1 MVVAVT
7 GAGCTSAGPAT
18 TSMFDAKVQPPGRAR
33 FDLTYCEREV
43 LTEVASARRN
53 DEISERLLIVT
64 QTVKTH
70 LNNIYDK
77 LGVRRRTHAVQLAL
91 SQGLV

>member
-1 MVVAVT
+1 
-7 GAGCTSAGPAT
+7 
-18 TSMFDAKVQPPGRAR
+18 MFDSRVELPRRPR
-33 FDLTYCEREV
+33 FDLTCREREV
-43 LTEVASARRN
+43 LTEVASGRSN
-53 DEISERLLIVT
+53 DEISEHLLIGT

-77 LGVRRRTHAVQLAL
+77 LGVRRRTHAVHLAL

>member
-1 MVVAVT
+1 MLA
-7 GAGCTSAGPAT
+7 
-18 TSMFDAKVQPPGRAR
+18 
-33 FDLTYCEREV
+33 
-43 LTEVASARRN
+43 EVASGRSN
-53 DEISERLLIVT
+53 DEISERLLIGT

>member
-1 MVVAVT
+1 M
-7 GAGCTSAGPAT
+7 
-18 TSMFDAKVQPPGRAR
+18 
-33 FDLTYCEREV
+33 
-43 LTEVASARRN
+43 LTEVASGRSN
-53 DEISERLLIVT
+53 DEISERLLIGT